1 MTCSLLITCLPDG
14 TFHVKETEPAGG
26 DPSDQPVDQSFQSPD
41 EVLQVVQQF
50 LSEGSGSGADS
61 DSGPDSEM
69 PSDSGPDSEMPD
81 DSGAP
86 AAPASGKSDPAQAAA
101 WNQEAATRSPSGYR
115 SK

>member
-14 TFHVKETEPAGG
+14 TFHVKETEPQGG
-26 DPSDQPVDQSFQSPD
+26 DPSDQPVDQSFQSTD

-61 DSGPDSEM
+61 DSGPDSQQDA
-69 PSDSGPDSEMPD
+69 DSGPDSEMPADAGD
-81 DSGAP
+81 DSASGA
-86 AAPASGKSDPAQAAA
+86 AAPSAGKAA
-101 WNQEAATRSPSGYR
+101 WDQEAATRSPSGYR